1 MREGER
7 PAVEFLDA
15 LEPGPD
21 AVAPEPI
28 GRPRTPAR
36 APLVLAGAGLAV
48 AALVAVGLQSRSA
61 EEPTTATATRTAV
74 ASGTRTPVPPEQPV
88 VAIAA
93 VPRLALLPTPRC
105 AAPCVVVDWVADSTA
120 QAVAA
125 NFPGGTVQ
133 RQMTAFGPR
142 IAAGRHPLLA
152 REVTVRAGRVTVV
165 VDVVPATG
173 SRWVAPTVDTR
184 GDEVH
189 GSATRAGY
197 LIAARVVHG
206 GQHAAARVRRMLVDP
221 GLMSVR

>member
-15 LEPGPD
+15 VEPDPD
-21 AVAPEPI
+21 PIAREPT
-28 GRPRTPAR
+28 GRLRPTART
-36 APLVLAGAGLAV
+36 PLVLAGAGLAV
-48 AALVAVGLQSRSA
+48 AAVVAVGLQSRSTEA
-61 EEPTTATATRTAV
+61 PAPATRAAV
-74 ASGTRTPVPPEQPV
+74 ASGSRTPVPPEQPV
-88 VAIAA
+88 VAVAA

-120 QAVAA
+120 HAVAV

-165 VDVVPATG
+165 VDVVPARG
-173 SRWVAPTVDTR
+173 SRWVAPTVDAR

-206 GQHAAARVRRMLVDP
+206 GQDAAARLRRVLLDP